1 MEVHFVILL
10 KNGKAKKFRLLDGE
24 FITIGRSDKCQIQLD
39 DDLCSSRHCRIK
51 CFDSYIQIEDLDSKN
66 GVFVNQVK
74 ILNQKIY
81 IDDKVTLGGT
91 SLFINIKRM
100 SKKDI
105 RILTYR
111 GSAGRGVGNLTL
123 ELDKNALLNSKALNL
138 KNKKQKLKTRTNLP
152 NNFESKSINK
162 VPRSQQAELVEVKV
176 TFLTKLMIIGI
187 DSFILFIMFYLLN
200 FVVKETY
207 PHLAKLGADMPIHEY
222 IFKAEV
228 IPFTVVC
235 LFTTVVL
242 YKLLT
247 VILKGSFGELILG
260 IKK

>member
-10 KNGKAKKFRLLDGE
+10 KNGKAKKFRLLNGE
-24 FITIGRSDKCQIQLD
+24 FITIGRGNKCQIQLD
-39 DDLCSSRHCRIK
+39 DDLCSSRHCRVK
-51 CFDSYIQIEDLDSKN
+51 CFDSYIQVEDLDSKN

-81 IDDKVTLGGT
+81 IDDKVTIGGT

-100 SKKDI
+100 SKEDVQT
-105 RILTYR
+105 LTYK

-123 ELDKNALLNSKALNL
+123 ELDKNALLNPKALEL
-138 KNKKQKLKTRTNLP
+138 RNKKNRLRT
-152 NNFESKSINK
+152 KSNIPQDFINK
-162 VPRSQQAELVEVKV
+162 TTNKTPKSHHNDTVKIKV
-176 TFLTKLMIIGI
+176 TFLTKLLIIGI
-187 DSFILFIMFYLLN
+187 DSICIFIMFYLLN

-207 PHLAKLGADMPIHEY
+207 PHLAKLGTDMPIHEY

-235 LFTTVVL
+235 LFTTFVL
-242 YKLLT
+242 NKLMK